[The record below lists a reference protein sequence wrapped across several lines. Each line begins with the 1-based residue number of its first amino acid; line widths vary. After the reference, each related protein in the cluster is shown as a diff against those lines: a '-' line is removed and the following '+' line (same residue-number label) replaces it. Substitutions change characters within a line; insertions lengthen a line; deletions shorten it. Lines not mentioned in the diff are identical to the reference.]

1 MAERYAG
8 PGSLDINPDVV
19 QVPADPYRGY
29 PGRQW
34 YPSVYRLRDLFD
46 AQILN
51 RHELRTGCNLGL
63 PDPGQLDV
71 VGQQPVRHLALGKL
85 VSRSEGAGRLAG
97 QLQVYMR
104 IQVHPQ
110 RHSRAARATPVD
122 DHPAGGGVVLPGL
135 GHPGPDLLLECA
147 ITSHA

>member
-71 VGQQPVRHLALGKL
+71 VGQQPLRHLPLGKL
-85 VSRSEGAGRLAG
+85 VSRPQRSGRPPA
-97 QLQVYMR
+97 QLQGHMR

-110 RHSRAARATPVD
+110 PHWWAARATPAD
-122 DHPAGGGVVLPGL
+122 DH
-135 GHPGPDLLLECA
+135 
-147 ITSHA
+147 